1 MRWVTQLEKFVEQ
14 RGGADSAVVMFE
26 QEKRIKELLDWWDA
40 DAKVHRRSL
49 GSISRHVP
57 AFAELRARVFSH
69 LGRLENQ
76 QSLDIAAIERL
87 METVDEKLQ
96 ADEAASLHAI
106 FTDFE
111 DRYPRIIGIEKLRS
125 DLDAYLALDAEINS
139 TNWIRARRL
148 LSADD
153 YQTPVFRE
161 RILFI
166 SEQVLPPDELVDRY
180 DNALSAWQRGELDT
194 AMAAL
199 ESLRGGRWGEV
210 AERRLEHN
218 SRLISDFEALKQ
230 AKGSPGYD
238 KQLLAFYG
246 TLDPDQDVHF
256 VEAVA
261 DEFQLHRKKA
271 LAEAQQAFTAARE
284 AWENYQKSG
293 GIRGLHRLEAQVS
306 PTYRRLARLL
316 TESYGDMTRGL
327 RVYRL
332 LKTDY
337 AAEWDALY
345 ARILNEVRLQR
356 RSLTELAMV
365 LEPSLK
371 QAKLDLLPIPNSTAS
386 MEAPDKR
393 GQARPESPRMDS
405 AGGTY
410 ER

>member
-1 MRWVTQLEKFVEQ
+1 
-14 RGGADSAVVMFE
+14 
-26 QEKRIKELLDWWDA
+26 
-40 DAKVHRRSL
+40 
-49 GSISRHVP
+49 
-57 AFAELRARVFSH
+57 
-69 LGRLENQ
+69 
-76 QSLDIAAIERL
+76 
-87 METVDEKLQ
+87 
-96 ADEAASLHAI
+96 
-106 FTDFE
+106 
-111 DRYPRIIGIEKLRS
+111 
-125 DLDAYLALDAEINS
+125 
-139 TNWIRARRL
+139 
-148 LSADD
+148 
-153 YQTPVFRE
+153 
-161 RILFI
+161 
-166 SEQVLPPDELVDRY
+166 
-180 DNALSAWQRGELDT
+180 LSAWQRGELDT